1 MERRADKKAEMIL
14 LRGANG
20 VLYKAP
26 ASVLEKF
33 AVPPEDLE
41 KVLQELREINP
52 PLAAQWPVPGAP
64 FPGGPRSE
72 GQVVINIF
80 TSPSGAAVRLPGEWP
95 PSPWEVCATVT
106 PSIRN
111 IK

>member
-1 MERRADKKAEMIL
+1 MAKREGKYPEMVL

-20 VLYKAP
+20 MMYKVP
-26 ASVLEKF
+26 ASLLKEF
-33 AVPPEDLE
+33 AVPPEEFEKALE
-41 KVLQELREINP
+41 ELREINP
-52 PLAAQWPVPGAP
+52 ALAAPGAP

-95 PSPWEVCATVT
+95 PSPWEVCATVV
-106 PSIRN
+106 PSPKGMPG